1 MHLGAFLIGVILLT
15 LTLITFIS
23 PQWFYGKSI
32 KDEANK
38 AKLGGLYFGSL
49 IGFILGVMAV
59 IAGLGAK

>member
-15 LTLITFIS
+15 LSLITFIS

-38 AKLGGLYFGSL
+38 AKLGGLYFGSV
-49 IGFILGVMAV
+49 IGFILGMMAV
-59 IAGLGAK
+59 VAGLGAK